1 MKIYYYIWDGQYQT
15 GGSNMYRNNGNILYH
30 YTDFQAVDGILRCA
44 QLRVNNVL
52 RMNDSAEMRHFMN
65 HLCSAVTDRLQ
76 QDGYLSQAQTL
87 QALFHDEIKK
97 EYSAFAACFSFHRD
111 DAAQWERYGNRGRG
125 ICIAFR
131 REYLQRMA
139 KGALSLQ
146 TVFYRDD
153 MAGHPMVD
161 VFCQL
166 VRDGVPLSSENPA
179 VKTAMRDAWACSVS
193 FKHPSFSSEYEMR
206 LVVSPFE
213 TGDFDVRPCYHVTK
227 ERIKKYYPL
236 DLMSMCEKA
245 GIKLEDLIAEITI
258 GPESTQSMAIFQDYL
273 RDHGLCSLVDRV
285 TLSDCPLRRLS
296 T

>member
-1 MKIYYYIWDGQYQT
+1 MGRTDKKT
-15 GGSNMYRNNGNILYH
+15 LYH

-65 HLCSAVTDRLQ
+65 RLCAAVTERLEREG
-76 QDGYLSQAQTL
+76 DGAQVNAVR
-87 QALFHDEIKK
+87 ALFREELKR

-125 ICIAFR
+125 VCIGFR
-131 REYLQRMA
+131 RDYMQKMA

-146 TVFYRDD
+146 AVFYQDD
-153 MAGHPMVD
+153 MAGHPMVEE
-161 VFCQL
+161 FCRLIQSGAAL
-166 VRDGVPLSSENPA
+166 NGEDPEIRR
-179 VKTAMRDAWACSVS
+179 AMCEAWACSVS

-213 TGDFDVRPCYHVTK
+213 KDGLNVQPCYHVSK

-236 DLMSMCEKA
+236 DLKAMCGEV
-245 GIKLEDLIAEITI
+245 GIGLEDLVTELII
-258 GPESTQSMAIFQDYL
+258 GPDSTQSVAIFQDYL
-273 RDHGLCSLVDRV
+273 RDNGLRELAERV
-285 TLSDCPLRRLS
+285 SLSDCPLRIPQ
-296 T
+296 

>member
-1 MKIYYYIWDGQYQT
+1 MGQRT
-15 GGSNMYRNNGNILYH
+15 TKEILYH
-30 YTDFQAVDGILRCA
+30 YTDFQALDGILRCA

-65 HLCSAVTDRLQ
+65 RLSRAIAAQLEREGRREQARAVQ
-76 QDGYLSQAQTL
+76 E
-87 QALFHDEIKK
+87 LFREEVKK

-131 REYLQRMA
+131 RRYMQRIA

-146 TVFYRDD
+146 AVFYQDD
-153 MAGHPMVD
+153 MAGHPMVE
-161 VFCQL
+161 VFCGL
-166 VRDGVPLSSENPA
+166 ARSGTPLTRETPEIQR
-179 VKTAMRDAWACSVS
+179 AMREAWACSVS

-213 TGDFDVRPCYHVTK
+213 TGDTALRPCYHVTK

-236 DLMSMCEKA
+236 DLKAMCGEI
-245 GIKLEDLIAEITI
+245 GIGMEDLVAEIII
-258 GPESTQSMAIFQDYL
+258 GPDSTQSPAIFQDYL
-273 RDHGLCSLVDRV
+273 RDSGLPALVDRV
-285 TLSDCPLRRLS
+285 ALSDCPLRGL
-296 T
+296 TN

>member
-1 MKIYYYIWDGQYQT
+1 
-15 GGSNMYRNNGNILYH
+15 MYRNNGNILYH
-30 YTDFQAVDGILRCA
+30 YNDFQAVDGILRCA